1 MAQHGWGGRPPA
13 GDEEARQRI
22 VDAAAICIDRYGV
35 AKTTLSDVA
44 TELQVTRQTVYRH
57 FAKVSDIVGVV
68 AEQGAAA
75 FVDDLVAHLD
85 GVADA
90 RRAVVD
96 GFLFCLRAIPA
107 DPRLSL
113 LLELGD
119 EGAFG
124 RRATAAPVLA
134 YGAAMLRR
142 YPVDWAAAGIAD
154 ADLDGLAEV
163 IMRLLISM
171 LEDPDV
177 ATRSDDDV
185 RALLERWVVPALD

>member
-13 GDEEARQRI
+13 SDEEARQRI
-22 VDAAAICIDRYGV
+22 IDATAACIDRYGV

-57 FAKVSDIVGVV
+57 FTSISDIVGVV
-68 AEQGAAA
+68 AEQGAAR

-85 GVADA
+85 GVRDA
-90 RRAVVD
+90 RAAVVD

-142 YPVDWAAAGIAD
+142 YPVDWAASGVGD
-154 ADLDGLAEV
+154 DELDGLAEV

-177 ATRSDDDV
+177 AARSDGDV
-185 RALLERWVVPALD
+185 RALLERWVLPALG